1 MKVTKG
7 LGKGLSALFNETS
20 EDYSRFTY
28 DESKMTEEQ
37 ANAVYEI
44 ELEKIFANPNQPRKV
59 FDEEASKLFNET
71 MEVIWDAYRRLESMG
86 ILPEDARYLLPN
98 GCTTNIT
105 ITTIHSTIFR
115 IFYRIFAGVS
125 AWPRRC
131 RRCMPSSRRRRA
143 RCMA

>member
-44 ELEKIFANPNQPRKV
+44 ELDKIR
-59 FDEEASKLFNET
+59 
-71 MEVIWDAYRRLESMG
+71 
-86 ILPEDARYLLPN
+86 
-98 GCTTNIT
+98 
-105 ITTIHSTIFR
+105 
-115 IFYRIFAGVS
+115 
-125 AWPRRC
+125 
-131 RRCMPSSRRRRA
+131 
-143 RCMA
+143 

>member
-7 LGKGLSALFNETS
+7 LGKGLSALFSETS

-59 FDEEASKLFNET
+59 FDAGALKELADSISVHG
-71 MEVIWDAYRRLESMG
+71 VITPIEIG
-86 ILPEDARYLLPN
+86 
-98 GCTTNIT
+98 
-105 ITTIHSTIFR
+105 
-115 IFYRIFAGVS
+115 
-125 AWPRRC
+125 
-131 RRCMPSSRRRRA
+131 RA
-143 RCMA
+143 HV